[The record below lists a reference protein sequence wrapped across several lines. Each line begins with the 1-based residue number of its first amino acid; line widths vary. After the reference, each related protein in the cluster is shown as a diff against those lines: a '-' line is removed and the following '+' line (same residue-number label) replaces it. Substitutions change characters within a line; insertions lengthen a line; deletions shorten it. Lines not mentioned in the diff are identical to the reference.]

1 MAFYR
6 RQVTKMCAFS
16 KNNYATRN
24 FRMIFFVTRWQR
36 LTGRAGWGPRGSGG
50 AVEVS
55 VLCQVKLCA
64 PQSAF
69 INICRWP
76 SALTKVCMSSRQI
89 FGHVVQVQAHV
100 DHILFDDN
108 LFERTL
114 ASQPQ
119 LGLMMTFVCLWY
131 NGAYTFLRSSVIQS
145 SMHL

>member
-1 MAFYR
+1 M
-6 RQVTKMCAFS
+6 
-16 KNNYATRN
+16 
-24 FRMIFFVTRWQR
+24 
-36 LTGRAGWGPRGSGG
+36 GRA
-50 AVEVS
+50 AVVS

-89 FGHVVQVQAHV
+89 FGYVVQVQVHV

-119 LGLMMTFVCLWY
+119 LELMMSFVCLWY
-131 NGAYTFLRSSVIQS
+131 NGMYTFLRSWVIQS
-145 SMHL
+145 RMHIYISATFRFKFPVACLGRVNKIFCGVKKSTRLTPSNETMC

>member
-24 FRMIFFVTRWQR
+24 FRMIFFCHKVAKANRQ
-36 LTGRAGWGPRGSGG
+36 GG
-50 AVEVS
+50 S

-89 FGHVVQVQAHV
+89 FGYVVQVQVHV

-119 LGLMMTFVCLWY
+119 LELMTSFVCLWN
-131 NGAYTFLRSSVIQS
+131 NGMYTFLRFRVIQS
-145 SMHL
+145 RMHI

>member
-1 MAFYR
+1 M
-6 RQVTKMCAFS
+6 
-16 KNNYATRN
+16 
-24 FRMIFFVTRWQR
+24 
-36 LTGRAGWGPRGSGG
+36 GRA
-50 AVEVS
+50 AVVS

-89 FGHVVQVQAHV
+89 FGYVVQVQVHV

-119 LGLMMTFVCLWY
+119 LELMTSFVCLWN
-131 NGAYTFLRSSVIQS
+131 NGMYTFLRFRVIQS
-145 SMHL
+145 RMHI